1 MKIIPPFFCNT
12 PSQYK
17 NEVILCDKKCD
28 KEFSSGYKYEF
39 KKSYIIQTKS
49 NMKNGHN
56 YIEFN
61 NEISLTITIN
71 NTD

>member
-28 KEFSSGYKYEF
+28 KKNFLQDININL
-39 KKSYIIQTKS
+39 KKLY
-49 NMKNGHN
+49 N
-56 YIEFN
+56 
-61 NEISLTITIN
+61 L
-71 NTD
+71 D

>member
-28 KEFSSGYKYEF
+28 KKFSSGYKYKF
-39 KKSYIIQTKS
+39 KKKLY
-49 NMKNGHN
+49 N
-56 YIEFN
+56 
-61 NEISLTITIN
+61 L
-71 NTD
+71 D